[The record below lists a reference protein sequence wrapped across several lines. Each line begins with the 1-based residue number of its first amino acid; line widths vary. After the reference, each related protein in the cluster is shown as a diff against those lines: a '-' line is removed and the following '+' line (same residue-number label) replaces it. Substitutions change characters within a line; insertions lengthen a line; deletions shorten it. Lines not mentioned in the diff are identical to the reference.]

1 MPLEHGEGYN
11 QKARE
16 SQQMVQQQAAPRG
29 QKVSCHSC
37 WKTPKNLS
45 NASVKDLPQ
54 RVRVFNLPHRREQ
67 LRELDEQANVPD
79 LWDNPSSAQQLMQ
92 KLSAAREF
100 LTPFDNLEKRTAD
113 LLELIELAELENDEG
128 LAAEIERDLQSVQ
141 DESSQ
146 LDRTLL
152 FSGEY
157 DANNAIFSL
166 NAGAGGTEA
175 QDWAQMLVRAYIRWA
190 QSHKFDIEVLEE
202 SAGEEAGIKGFSAI
216 IKGHNAYGYLKSEAG
231 VHRLVRI
238 SPFNS
243 AGKRMTSFASV
254 DVVPEISEAQEVEI
268 NPKDLRLDYF
278 LSGGAGGQNVQKNE
292 TAVRITHLP
301 TGIVTQCQNERS
313 QLQNR
318 EVAMRVLKSKLFEIE
333 WRKRMDEINR
343 VRGEVKSNEWG
354 SQIRSYV
361 FQPYQMVKDLR
372 TGHETSDIS
381 GVMDGEFDPF
391 IFAYLEQNVGQ
402 NNSTEG

>member
-1 MPLEHGEGYN
+1 LELE
-11 QKARE
+11 
-16 SQQMVQQQAAPRG
+16 
-29 QKVSCHSC
+29 
-37 WKTPKNLS
+37 
-45 NASVKDLPQ
+45 
-54 RVRVFNLPHRREQ
+54 EQ
-67 LRELDEQANVPD
+67 SNVPN
-79 LWDNPSSAQQLMQ
+79 LWDDSASAQALMQ
-92 KLSAAREF
+92 KLSATRE
-100 LTPFDNLEKRTAD
+100 TVAPFDRLQKRVAD
-113 LLELIELAELENDEG
+113 ALELIELAQMEDDAGMASEIENDAQSIQSEYTN
-128 LAAEIERDLQSVQ
+128 LERQ
-141 DESSQ
+141 
-146 LDRTLL
+146 LL

-157 DANNAIFSL
+157 DANNAIFSI

-190 QSHKFDIEVLEE
+190 QSHNFGIEVLEE
-202 SAGEEAGIKGFSAI
+202 SQGEEAGIKGFSAI
-216 IKGHNAYGYLKSEAG
+216 IKGHNAYGHLKSEAG

-292 TAVRITHLP
+292 TAVRITHIP
-301 TGIVTQCQNERS
+301 SGIVTQCQNERS

-372 TGHETSDIS
+372 TNHETSDIS

-391 IFAYLEQNVGQ
+391 IYAYLETTVGQ
-402 NNSTEG
+402 QSATQAS